1 MKATVIAE
9 FGGSEVLR
17 IHDIPEPEPGP
28 GEVTIDVAYAGVN
41 YAEVMARRGDMPFRP
56 PFVPGLEVS
65 GTIRGLGEGVG
76 GIATGQPVCALTTM
90 GGYAEV
96 ALAKAPLVY
105 PLRGG
110 GDDDLRAA
118 AALPTIVPTA
128 WGLIHV
134 VGRVR
139 RGEVVLVHAAAG
151 GVGTVAGQ
159 VARNAGAGRV
169 IGVAST
175 EAKASYARAFGY
187 DEVIVSP
194 AWDERVRLMTGGDG
208 PDVILDSIGG
218 AVRARNFELLA
229 PLGRLVLFG
238 NACGEPEQGVAG
250 NLLRTQLKA
259 ILGWSITGLAA
270 VAPGRVAEIAQEAF
284 AAVAR
289 GELRV
294 DVTEVMPL
302 AQAARAHRLLE
313 ERRST
318 GKLLLAV
325 GAA

>member
-9 FGGSEVLR
+9 YGGSDVLR
-17 IHDIPEPEPGP
+17 IRDMPTPEPGA

-41 YAEVMARRGDMPFRP
+41 YAEVMARRGDMPFQP

-65 GTIRGLGEGVG
+65 GTVRAVG
-76 GIATGQPVCALTTM
+76 DGITWLQVGQPVCALTTV

-96 ALAKAPLVY
+96 AVAQAPLVY
-105 PLRGG
+105 PLPGG
-110 GDDDLRAA
+110 GDDDLRAGA
-118 AALPTIVPTA
+118 AMPTIVPTA
-128 WGLIHV
+128 WGLVHV
-134 VGRVR
+134 VARLR
-139 RGEVVLVHAAAG
+139 PGEVVLVHAAAG

-159 VARNAGAGRV
+159 VARAAGAGRV
-169 IGVAST
+169 IGVTST
-175 EAKASYARAFGY
+175 EAKASYAREFGY

-194 AWDERVRLMTGGDG
+194 SWDERVRLLTGGQG

-238 NACGEPEQGVAG
+238 NACGSPEQGVAG
-250 NLLRTQLKA
+250 SVLRTQLKA

-270 VAPGRVAEIAQEAF
+270 VAPARVAEIAQAAF

-294 DVTEVMPL
+294 DITEVVPL
-302 AQAARAHRLLE
+302 TQAAHAHRLLE